1 MLGYLFLSGRTDW
14 AAGHVELTS
23 RTPESML
30 RTDNWLSSG
39 SSRIVGCVTDLSV
52 WLCQAGPTH
61 RVGGDHGPLPRR
73 VRPPLNHG
81 GWPAAATHQ
90 SDREGPGQA
99 PEGDRGA
106 DVRPRSIRPR
116 HHHVAAGQSGLCTGC
131 VHAPYVSGV
140 CAAHRATS
148 SSVGPRQNQAD
159 GWRIMQV
166 VVAWATSFPCSSTTL
181 PSAVAVL
188 RPAWMTLPSA
198 VSV

>member
-1 MLGYLFLSGRTDW
+1 MLGYLFVSGRTDW

-148 SSVGPRQNQAD
+148 SSVGPARIRRMVGESCRSWWRGRPVSPARRRPCPRQ
-159 GWRIMQV
+159 W
-166 VVAWATSFPCSSTTL
+166 PCCG
-181 PSAVAVL
+181 
-188 RPAWMTLPSA
+188 RRG
-198 VSV
+198 